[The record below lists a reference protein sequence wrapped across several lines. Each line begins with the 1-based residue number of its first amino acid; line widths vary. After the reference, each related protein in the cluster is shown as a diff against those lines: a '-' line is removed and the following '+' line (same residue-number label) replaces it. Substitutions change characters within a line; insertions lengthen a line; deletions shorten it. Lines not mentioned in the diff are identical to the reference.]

1 MIKAV
6 IFDLDG
12 TLTNTM
18 PDLII
23 TISEVRAVYG
33 LPPITEAE
41 VLRAINLST
50 PEFIKMCMEELPTE
64 EEKARA
70 VDVYMEHYKNH
81 LVDKT
86 MPYDGI
92 TDLLHK
98 LKRDGKKTAVLSNKD
113 DCNVKIICDKFF
125 AGLIDEPW
133 GKRPEFPGKP
143 DPASAFALMKT
154 LECASDEIAY
164 IGDSDVDMKT
174 GRNAGF
180 ITIGASWGYR
190 SAEIL
195 AETGAQ
201 YIVNSAKEFGEL
213 LDTL

>member
-6 IFDLDG
+6 VFDLDG

-23 TISEVRAVYG
+23 TLSEVRADFG

-41 VLRAINLST
+41 VLYAVNLST
-50 PEFIKMCMEELPTE
+50 PEFVKLCMPQLSTE
-64 EEKARA
+64 DKEKA
-70 VDVYMEHYKNH
+70 VGLYLEHYKNH
-81 LVDKT
+81 MVDKT
-86 MPYDGI
+86 HPYDGI
-92 TDLLHK
+92 IELLKK
-98 LKRDGKKTAVLSNKD
+98 LRRDGKKTAVLSNKD

-125 AGLIDEPW
+125 SGLIDEP
-133 GKRPEFPGKP
+133 
-143 DPASAFALMKT
+143 FALAKR
-154 LECASDEIAY
+154 LGCEPCEIAY
-164 IGDSDVDMKT
+164 RGESDVDMKT

-180 ITIGASWGYR
+180 ITVGASWGYR

-201 YIVNSAKEFGEL
+201 YIVNSADDFGKL
-213 LDTL
+213 IDTL